1 MRLYPKHDSCDVC
14 GLPGLHHTHED
25 DREGRE
31 EQLWEE
37 RNGK

>member
-1 MRLYPKHDSCDVC
+1 MRLYPEHDSCDAC
-14 GLPGLHHTHED
+14 GLPGLGHVHET

-37 RNGK
+37 RVGK